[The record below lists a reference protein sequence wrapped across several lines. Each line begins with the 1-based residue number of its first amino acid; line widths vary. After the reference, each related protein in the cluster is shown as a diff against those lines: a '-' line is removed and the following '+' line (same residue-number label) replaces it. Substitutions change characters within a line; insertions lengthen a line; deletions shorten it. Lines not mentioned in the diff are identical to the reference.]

1 MAWLFKHH
9 GTSCAGAREE
19 TRAPNG
25 YSLLPWLLLG
35 LGSLS
40 NLFRGETADP
50 LIGGLGLLAF
60 NSLYVYVAFRSFAK
74 ETREAPSTRVA
85 LVLMTGV
92 TCALA
97 LAYGGTWLLFFPLL
111 GLATGA
117 AVRFPHLRLTG
128 AALGV
133 LAGAVAVSHDG
144 WGGLGIAYATW
155 ISTMVT
161 AAILSLSDAVRQ
173 LRAAREELAHR
184 AVEQE
189 RLRFSRD
196 LHDLLG
202 HTLSVIV
209 VKAEAARRLTT
220 RDVDAAQAQ
229 LADIESVGRQALTE
243 IREAVTGYREGSLSR
258 EIDGA
263 VSALRA
269 AGVEPVVRRSG
280 PPLAP
285 QTEALLG
292 WVVREA
298 ATNVVRHSD
307 ANRCEITVTRDGERA
322 RLTVTDD
329 GRATGTGRP
338 RTTGGTGLRGLAERL
353 TTAGGTLTAGP
364 ERGGFTV
371 TADLPADV
379 TEGPGHVVR
388 PVGPGAEA
396 VPVTAGPPAR

>member
-9 GTSCAGAREE
+9 KVACAAAGEK
-19 TRAPNG
+19 RAPNG
-25 YSLLPWLLLG
+25 FSLLPWLLLG
-35 LGSLS
+35 MGSLS
-40 NLFRGETADP
+40 NVFGGDAADP
-50 LIGGLGLLAF
+50 LLGGLGLLTF
-60 NSLYVYVAFRSFAK
+60 NSLYIYVTFRSFTRK
-74 ETREAPSTRVA
+74 TREAPSTRVA

-117 AVRFPHLRLTG
+117 AVRFPHLRLAG

-133 LAGAVAVSHDG
+133 LAGAVAVSRDG
-144 WGGLGIAYATW
+144 WDGLGIAYATW

-229 LADIESVGRQALTE
+229 LTDIESVGRQALTE
-243 IREAVTGYREGSLSR
+243 IREAVTGYRQGSLSR

-263 VSALRA
+263 ASALRA

-298 ATNVVRHSD
+298 ATNVVRHSG
-307 ANRCEITVTRDGERA
+307 ASRCEIAVSGDGERVRVRVA
-322 RLTVTDD
+322 DD
-329 GRATGTGRP
+329 GRGTDRP
-338 RTTGGTGLRGLAERL
+338 RTTAGSGGTGLRGLAERL
-353 TTAGGTLTAGP
+353 ATAGGTLTAGP
-364 ERGGFTV
+364 EHGGFVV
-371 TADLPADV
+371 TAELPADAADAV
-379 TEGPGHVVR
+379 EEPGTDGVPLAAGR
-388 PVGPGAEA
+388 PPY
-396 VPVTAGPPAR
+396 

>member
-1 MAWLFKHH
+1 M
-9 GTSCAGAREE
+9 
-19 TRAPNG
+19 
-25 YSLLPWLLLG
+25 
-35 LGSLS
+35 
-40 NLFRGETADP
+40 
-50 LIGGLGLLAF
+50 
-60 NSLYVYVAFRSFAK
+60 
-74 ETREAPSTRVA
+74 
-85 LVLMTGV
+85 
-92 TCALA
+92 
-97 LAYGGTWLLFFPLL
+97 
-111 GLATGA
+111 
-117 AVRFPHLRLTG
+117 
-128 AALGV
+128 
-133 LAGAVAVSHDG
+133 
-144 WGGLGIAYATW
+144 
-155 ISTMVT
+155 
-161 AAILSLSDAVRQ
+161 
-173 LRAAREELAHR
+173 
-184 AVEQE
+184 
-189 RLRFSRD
+189 
-196 LHDLLG
+196 
-202 HTLSVIV
+202 IV

-307 ANRCEITVTRDGERA
+307 ADRCEITVTGDGERA

-329 GRATGTGRP
+329 GRGAGTGRP